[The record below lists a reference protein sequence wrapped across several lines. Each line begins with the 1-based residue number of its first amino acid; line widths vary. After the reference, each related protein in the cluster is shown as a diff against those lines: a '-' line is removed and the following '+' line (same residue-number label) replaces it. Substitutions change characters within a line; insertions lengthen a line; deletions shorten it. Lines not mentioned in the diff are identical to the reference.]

1 MAHSVTAMSPIASGQ
16 PNAVRKPWSE
26 PTLIRHESLMAVT
39 RAPLSPEMVE
49 VAITASMVMMQIGG
63 SQGFYV
69 SPGGDPQN
77 LDPNGPPTQGYSG
90 W

>member
-1 MAHSVTAMSPIASGQ
+1 MPMAPFATGQ
-16 PNAVRKPWSE
+16 SKVARKPWSE
-26 PTLIRHESLMAVT
+26 PTLTRHESLMAVT
-39 RAPLSPEMVE
+39 RTPLSPEMIE

-69 SPGGDPQN
+69 SPGAEQS
-77 LDPNGPPTQGYSG
+77 LDPNTQGYSG